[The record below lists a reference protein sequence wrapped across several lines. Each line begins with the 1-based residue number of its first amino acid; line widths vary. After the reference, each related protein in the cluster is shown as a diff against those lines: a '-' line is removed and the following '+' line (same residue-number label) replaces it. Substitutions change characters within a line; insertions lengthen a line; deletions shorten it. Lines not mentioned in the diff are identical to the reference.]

1 MSAHSNLIL
10 SKVTVHTKSGLKF
23 RFNLFLE
30 GKEVCEVSSGVILQF
45 DANDSE
51 EDNNAQSKL
60 NIAQKLQ

>member
-1 MSAHSNLIL
+1 M
-10 SKVTVHTKSGLKF
+10 HTKSGLKYIF
-23 RFNLFLE
+23 YLFLE